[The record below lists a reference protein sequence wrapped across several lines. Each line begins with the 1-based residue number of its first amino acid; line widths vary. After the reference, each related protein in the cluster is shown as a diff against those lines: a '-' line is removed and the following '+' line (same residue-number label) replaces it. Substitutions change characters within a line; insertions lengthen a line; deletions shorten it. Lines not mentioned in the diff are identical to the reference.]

1 MIWLWL
7 IFFSALPLWPATVS
21 GRVELR
27 DSRDPAVRKRLDYS
41 GVVVSLKPV
50 QGAAGVRAATLVT
63 MLQKDKTFSPQV
75 LPISVGTSVQFPNA
89 DPIFHNAFS
98 SYNGQLFDVGLYPP
112 GSTRSVRFTREG
124 VVRVF
129 CNIHSSMSAVIVVL
143 GTPYFAATG
152 HDGSFEIPNVPPGE
166 YQLAV
171 FHKRATEATL
181 KELERRITVEPGAP
195 ALPALNI
202 SEAGFLTIPHKNKY
216 GRAYPPDS
224 DENSVY
230 PAVRK

>member
-7 IFFSALPLWPATVS
+7 IFFSSLPLWPATVS

-27 DSRDPAVRKRLDYS
+27 DSRDAAVRKRLDYS
-41 GVVVSLKPV
+41 GVVISLKPI
-50 QGAAGVRAATLVT
+50 QGAAWAPAASRVT
-63 MLQKDKTFSPQV
+63 MLQKDKAFSPQV
-75 LPISVGTSVQFPNA
+75 LPISVGTSVEFPNR

-98 SYNGQLFDVGLYPP
+98 SYNGELFDVGLYPP

-129 CNIHSSMSAVIVVL
+129 CNIHSFMSAVIVVL
-143 GTPYFAATG
+143 ATPYFGTTG

-171 FHKRATEATL
+171 FHQRATEATL
-181 KELERRITVEPGAP
+181 KELERRITVEPGAL

-202 SEAGFLTIPHKNKY
+202 SEAGFLTTPHKNKY